1 MADGWWFFD
10 PILSWAPTML
20 VSEVLPQPL
29 CKPPKPTK
37 PKPLPKLPVHP
48 DAIGKPKKPKPFN
61 QHKPANQS

>member
-1 MADGWWFFD
+1 MASGWYFSD
-10 PILSWAPTML
+10 PIPSGAPTML
-20 VSEVLPQPL
+20 VSEVLPQP